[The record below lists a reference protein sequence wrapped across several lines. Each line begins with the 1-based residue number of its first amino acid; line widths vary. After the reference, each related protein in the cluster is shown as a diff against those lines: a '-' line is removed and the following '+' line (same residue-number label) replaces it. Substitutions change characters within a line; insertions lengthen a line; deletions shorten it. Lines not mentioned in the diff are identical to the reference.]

1 MGAWYAPEIFVPS
14 EKRILSPLFHDGY
27 FVPPSGFLPAAAPMC
42 KTLCVNCVMFLFGA
56 EFGLCALLC
65 DVQAAFGAFYRIGKQ
80 PAHLGLLNLRF
91 RRSLVGKFGLG
102 NSVCG

>member
-1 MGAWYAPEIFVPS
+1 MGASYVPEIFVPS

-65 DVQAAFGAFYRIGKQ
+65 DVQAAFGGVS
-80 PAHLGLLNLRF
+80 PH
-91 RRSLVGKFGLG
+91 
-102 NSVCG
+102 